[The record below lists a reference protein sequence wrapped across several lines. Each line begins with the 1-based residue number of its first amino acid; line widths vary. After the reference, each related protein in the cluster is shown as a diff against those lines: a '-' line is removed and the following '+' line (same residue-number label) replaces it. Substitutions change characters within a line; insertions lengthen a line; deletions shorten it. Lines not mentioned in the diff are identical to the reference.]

1 MPTAPMRN
9 GRVLAGR
16 ILATEAAGLISQE
29 RGREYEI
36 ILSPTLDIT
45 TNIGYNTDMKHIPKS
60 LLIAQVDNI
69 NAVLQLKPGNQLVLQ
84 QAYGGFQLQQE
95 VAGGGINSISSGYV
109 SKREM
114 NDYLNAVVVGM
125 ALRAPQVQPI
135 Y

>member
-1 MPTAPMRN
+1 
-9 GRVLAGR
+9 
-16 ILATEAAGLISQE
+16 
-29 RGREYEI
+29 
-36 ILSPTLDIT
+36 
-45 TNIGYNTDMKHIPKS
+45 MKYVPKS
-60 LLIAQVDNI
+60 LLHAQVANI
-69 NAVLQLKPGNQLVLQ
+69 NAVLELKPGNLLVLQ

-114 NDYLNAVVVGM
+114 NDYLNAVVVGI

>member
-1 MPTAPMRN
+1 
-9 GRVLAGR
+9 
-16 ILATEAAGLISQE
+16 
-29 RGREYEI
+29 
-36 ILSPTLDIT
+36 
-45 TNIGYNTDMKHIPKS
+45 MKHIPKS

-69 NAVLQLKPGNQLVLQ
+69 NAVLQLKPGNLLVLQ

-114 NDYLNAVVVGM
+114 NDYLNAVLVGM

>member
-1 MPTAPMRN
+1 
-9 GRVLAGR
+9 
-16 ILATEAAGLISQE
+16 
-29 RGREYEI
+29 
-36 ILSPTLDIT
+36 
-45 TNIGYNTDMKHIPKS
+45 MKHIPKS

-69 NAVLQLKPGNQLVLQ
+69 NAVLQLKPGNLLVLQ

-95 VAGGGINSISSGYV
+95 VADGGINSISSGYV

-114 NDYLNAVVVGM
+114 NDYLNAVVVGI